1 MDRVFRVVASILVV
15 GVILYYAAHKYK
27 GNLTTPHPDGS
38 SSSGSSGSSLLS
50 STDKTMADKLEPFI
64 HCINTS
70 DSKIAAAARA
80 YHKMVAALKADPND
94 SGFGWNADFVI
105 AGGFSQFERSTD
117 NQSSC
122 GSKLEQ
128 ASAMPPKLAD
138 LDAIGPDYAATLRKV
153 APLISQASFYYDQ
166 KDYKDDHMARGS
178 QLDSQISPLLDHLR
192 QLSNGMR
199 AGVERENNI
208 IKRHELDATE
218 ARYGQNLRWHILNFM
233 IQSRT
238 TFDKMEEL
246 ADNGKLDAAS
256 LEQAMQPVQAA
267 FEAARTYAAAH
278 PQENTHEN
286 LSTTWS
292 SIEGSASRYLAGLKE
307 LRRELQSN
315 APPQALNSQLKY
327 VESDF
332 NSVVESYNGPVDIF
346 E

>member
-1 MDRVFRVVASILVV
+1 MDRLFRIVAPILVV
-15 GVILYYAAHKYK
+15 ACIIYYGFRKYHFT
-27 GNLTTPHPDGS
+27 TTPHPGGS
-38 SSSGSSGSSLLS
+38 SSGSSSGSSLLS

-80 YHKMVAALKADPND
+80 YHKMVAALKADQND
-94 SGFGWNADFVI
+94 SGFSWNADFML

-192 QLSNGMR
+192 ELSNGMR

-208 IKRHELDATE
+208 IKKHELDAIE

-267 FEAARTYAAAH
+267 FDGARTYAAAH
-278 PQENTHEN
+278 PQENSHEN

-307 LRRELQSN
+307 MRRELQSN
-315 APPQALNSQLKY
+315 ASPQALNSQLKY
-327 VESDF
+327 VERDF
-332 NSVVESYNGPVDIF
+332 NSVVESYNGSVDIF
-346 E
+346 D